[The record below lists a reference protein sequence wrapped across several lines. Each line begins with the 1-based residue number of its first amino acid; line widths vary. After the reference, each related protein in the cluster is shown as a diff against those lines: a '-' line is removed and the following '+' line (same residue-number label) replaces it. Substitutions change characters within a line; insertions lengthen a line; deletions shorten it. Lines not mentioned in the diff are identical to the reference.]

1 MFLGEYDYKLDE
13 KGRLPLPPRFRG
25 ALKDGV
31 VLTKGVERCITVYPR
46 AEWQKLSSS
55 LPTGSLSRLKIRK
68 LNRAI
73 FAAAFTQPLDGQGRI
88 SLPPPLREYA
98 DIHDEIVVVG
108 ANSYLELWNKEE
120 WAVEKAS
127 CQVQA

>member
-1 MFLGEYDYKLDE
+1 
-13 KGRLPLPPRFRG
+13 
-25 ALKDGV
+25 V

-55 LPTGSLSRLKIRK
+55 LLTGSLSRLKIRK

-73 FAAAFTQPLDGQGRI
+73 FATAFTQPLDGQGRI

-127 CQVQA
+127 CQVQAGPIIESLEG